1 MCFGTLISLTPF
13 VLQIG
18 VWKIMSTRGGMSKSV
33 LPFVLHIG
41 PGTRQLAVCDRSGR
55 LGSLVF
61 CVSHHKEAVTVVLN
75 PAVCVCVLNCTYVTR
90 PSCLLALQ
98 AYPSAMPARI
108 VPARTGVRFEGTRVG
123 PDP

>member
-55 LGSLVF
+55 LGS
-61 CVSHHKEAVTVVLN
+61 A
-75 PAVCVCVLNCTYVTR
+75 
-90 PSCLLALQ
+90 CLLCISSQGGSYSRA
-98 AYPSAMPARI
+98 
-108 VPARTGVRFEGTRVG
+108 
-123 PDP
+123 